1 MTAAVS
7 RTLAHRIAL
16 ACASAILVVLTT
28 GCHHKAKV
36 SRNYTP
42 PPPARRYP
50 SSTTSTTTARPL
62 PSYATPPPNW
72 NDNRVNPSVESS
84 VETGLASWYGPPYH
98 NRQGANGQVYDQ
110 NAMTAAHRTLPM
122 GTTVRVTNTA
132 TNQSVV
138 VVITDRGPFV
148 HGRILDLSLAAAKA
162 TGVYR
167 AGVTQVRI
175 EVIQERA
182 GATTAGKWCVQI
194 GAFQS
199 ARNAQ
204 RLQDDLQRRYSTAK
218 VIEFQGPTGHWVR
231 INPLGYDKRQAQAI
245 ASTLQTA
252 EPDALPYLV
261 RLD

>member
-7 RTLAHRIAL
+7 RIMFHRVAL
-16 ACASAILVVLTT
+16 ACASALLVLLTT

-36 SRNYTP
+36 SRNYPP
-42 PPPARRYP
+42 PPPARSYP
-50 SSTTSTTTARPL
+50 PSTASSRPL

-72 NDNRVNPSVESS
+72 NDNTVRPSTESS
-84 VETGLASWYGPPYH
+84 VEVGLASWYGPPYH
-98 NRQGANGQVYDQ
+98 NRQAANGQVFDQ

-132 TNQSVV
+132 TNQSAV

-167 AGVTQVRI
+167 AGVTQVRV
-175 EVIQERA
+175 EVLQERA
-182 GATTAGKWCVQI
+182 GATTSGKWCVQI

-199 ARNAQ
+199 AKNAQ
-204 RLQDDLQRRYSTAK
+204 RLQDDLQRRYSNAK

-231 INPLGYDKRQAQAI
+231 INPMGYDRRQAQQI
-245 ASTLQTA
+245 ASTLRTA

>member
-1 MTAAVS
+1 MTAG
-7 RTLAHRIAL
+7 
-16 ACASAILVVLTT
+16 ASHSKWQRAGLVFASLLLVLLTT
-28 GCHHKAKV
+28 GCHHKTRV
-36 SRNYTP
+36 SRNYP
-42 PPPARRYP
+42 PPPPVRSGA
-50 SSTTSTTTARPL
+50 SSSSSATAKRPL

-72 NDNRVNPSVESS
+72 NDNALPPRDSS
-84 VETGLASWYGPPYH
+84 VEVGLASWYGPPYH
-98 NRQGANGQVYDQ
+98 NRQAANGQPYDQ

-148 HGRILDLSLAAAKA
+148 HGRVLDLSLAAAKA

-175 EVIQERA
+175 EVLQERA
-182 GATTAGKWCVQI
+182 GVSPTGKWCVQI
-194 GAFQS
+194 GAFQDS
-199 ARNAQ
+199 RNAL
-204 RLQDDLQRRYSTAK
+204 RLQNDLQRRYSTAK
-218 VIEFQGPTGHWVR
+218 VLEFQGPTGHWVR
-231 INPLGYDKRQAQAI
+231 INPLGYDKRQAVAI
-245 ASTLQTA
+245 ADSMRTA